1 MATIRHNYS
10 IKKALQKRK
19 KTYEIIVHCTA
30 TKEGRNYTV
39 EDVDGWHKQKGWSCI
54 GYHYLIYLDGS
65 IHEGR
70 PVEAVGAHCE
80 GHNSIS
86 VGVCYVGGVNE
97 RGVAC
102 DTRTPEQ
109 KKALFSLLK
118 ELKKKYPNAMIYGH
132 NSFAKKAC
140 PCFNAKIEYMNL

>member
-1 MATIRHNYS
+1 MATIRHKYS
-10 IKKALQKRK
+10 IKKALQRRK
-19 KTYEIIVHCTA
+19 KTLEIIVHCTA

-80 GHNSIS
+80 GHNAIS
-86 VGVCYVGGVNE
+86 VGVCYVGGLSE
-97 RGVAC
+97 CGVAC
-102 DTRTPEQ
+102 DTRTEAQ
-109 KKALFSLLK
+109 RRALVTILK
-118 ELKKKYPNAMIYGH
+118 ELKQKYPNARIYGH
-132 NSFAKKAC
+132 NNFAKKAC

>member
-1 MATIRHNYS
+1 MATIRHKYS
-10 IKKALQKRK
+10 IKKALQRRK
-19 KTYEIIVHCTA
+19 KTLEIIVHCTA

-54 GYHYLIYLDGS
+54 GYHYLIYIDGS

-80 GHNSIS
+80 GHNAIS
-86 VGVCYVGGVNE
+86 VGVCYVGGLSE

-102 DTRTPEQ
+102 DTRTEAQ
-109 KKALFSLLK
+109 RRALVTILK
-118 ELKKKYPNAMIYGH
+118 ELKQKYPTARIYGH
-132 NSFAKKAC
+132 YNFAKKAC